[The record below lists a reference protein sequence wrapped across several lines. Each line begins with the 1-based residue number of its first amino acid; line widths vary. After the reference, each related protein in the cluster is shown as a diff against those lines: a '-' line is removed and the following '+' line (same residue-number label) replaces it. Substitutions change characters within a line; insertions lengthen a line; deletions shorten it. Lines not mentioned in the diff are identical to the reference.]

1 MGPAIRSAMSRPE
14 HIAPP
19 EIFYSGNEARKYAT
33 CSRVQFIQKQMSERA
48 IELLQ
53 FPDDDSKF
61 ILDIGCGSG
70 LSGESLTE
78 AGHQWVGFDI
88 STAMLELAIDNE
100 VEGDIML
107 HDAGQGFHFR
117 AGSFDAAIS
126 VSAIQWLCNADVTD
140 NVPYKRLMIFFQS
153 LYSCLRRGG
162 RAVFQFYPES
172 AHQVEMITSTA
183 LRCGFKGGVVID
195 FPNSSKAK
203 KYYLVL
209 HTGGG
214 DFKPPE
220 ALASEHESKSSKGQS
235 GVDFIGTKLA
245 KGKKGRRPDMK
256 NSVKSREWIMSKKD
270 KQARRG
276 KEKIAADSKFTGR
289 KRKNQRGF

>member
-107 HDAGQGFHFR
+107 H
-117 AGSFDAAIS
+117 
-126 VSAIQWLCNADVTD
+126 
-140 NVPYKRLMIFFQS
+140 
-153 LYSCLRRGG
+153 
-162 RAVFQFYPES
+162 
-172 AHQVEMITSTA
+172 
-183 LRCGFKGGVVID
+183 
-195 FPNSSKAK
+195 
-203 KYYLVL
+203 
-209 HTGGG
+209 
-214 DFKPPE
+214 
-220 ALASEHESKSSKGQS
+220 
-235 GVDFIGTKLA
+235 
-245 KGKKGRRPDMK
+245 
-256 NSVKSREWIMSKKD
+256 
-270 KQARRG
+270 
-276 KEKIAADSKFTGR
+276 
-289 KRKNQRGF
+289 